1 MGLLDRLAADLI
13 SDSIG
18 VSPWM
23 TRRLV
28 RRAVGN
34 PWMLAGAAGLGG
46 VLLSEMMREQ
56 QGTGSGPSTWG
67 PPPPPPL
74 QPGATPPPPPPP
86 NWTPPPPPPGGALD
100 PATATPPEPPPP
112 PPGMPPSVAHLFAPS
127 AASAADATREVTP
140 DVQPDVTPDVE
151 PELTGRLLYA
161 VVRTM
166 VAAALADGTLAAT
179 EREKIQD
186 RLTSGEL
193 TEEQVT
199 QVRRDLVVPAGP
211 EELAEMVTSFAERE
225 LLYRFAVLV
234 VATDA
239 GVSALEREWLGKL
252 GAALGLTIERRAE
265 LEAELSTPEP

>member
-46 VLLSEMMREQ
+46 VLLSEMMRQQ

-67 PPPPPPL
+67 PPPPPPP
-74 QPGATPPPPPPP
+74 PGATPPPPPPP
-86 NWTPPPPPPGGALD
+86 DWTPPPPPPGGSLD

-112 PPGMPPSVAHLFAPS
+112 PPPTMPPAVAHLFAPS
-127 AASAADATREVTP
+127 SASDAPVASEAEP
-140 DVQPDVTPDVE
+140 E
-151 PELTGRLLYA
+151 PELPGRLLYA

-166 VAAALADGTLAAT
+166 VAAALADGTLAAS
-179 EREKIQD
+179 ERAKIQD

-193 TEEQVT
+193 GEEQVT

-252 GAALGLTIERRAE
+252 GAALGLTVERRAE
-265 LEAELSTPEP
+265 LEAELLASES